1 MQQPPNNQLSKT
13 KVEDETMTNQHIY
26 CYVTGEQ
33 CLLKTAATDDEI
45 FGKPVSES
53 GDYDAWTL
61 DQDET
66 HALVFSSSG
75 YRFRAARAVQREMAW
90 QVNLA
95 PIRERLTM
103 ELTRIIH
110 RDNENFSADDV
121 IAWMDANVDEDE
133 MARRNE
139 FNPVRIAE
147 DLAKCYSVEQEVTA

>member
-1 MQQPPNNQLSKT
+1 MK
-13 KVEDETMTNQHIY
+13 NQHIY

-33 CLLKTAATDDEI
+33 CLIKTAATDDEI
-45 FGKPVSES
+45 FGKPVSEC

-66 HALVFSSSG
+66 NALVFSGSG
-75 YRFRAARAVQREMAW
+75 YRFRAARAVQREMGW
-90 QVNLA
+90 QVSLY

-103 ELTRIIH
+103 ELARIIQ
-110 RDNENFSADDV
+110 RDKENFSADDV
-121 IAWMDANVDEDE
+121 IAWMDANVDEDDRDE
-133 MARRNE
+133 VARQNE

>member
-1 MQQPPNNQLSKT
+1 MK
-13 KVEDETMTNQHIY
+13 NQHIY

-33 CLLKTAATDDEI
+33 CLIKTAATDDEI
-45 FGKPVSES
+45 FGHPVAQC

-61 DQDET
+61 DENET
-66 HALVFSSSG
+66 NELVFSSSG

-110 RDNENFSADDV
+110 RDNETFSADEV
-121 IAWMDANVDEDE
+121 LSWMDAGVDEEDT
-133 MARRNE
+133 AKRNW
-139 FNPVRIAE
+139 FMPVAIAE

>member
-1 MQQPPNNQLSKT
+1 
-13 KVEDETMTNQHIY
+13 MTNEHIY

-45 FGKPVSES
+45 FGEPVSEC

-66 HALVFSSSG
+66 NALVFSGSG
-75 YRFRAARAVQREMAW
+75 YRFRAARAVQREMGW
-90 QVNLA
+90 QVSLY

-103 ELTRIIH
+103 ELARIIH
-110 RDNENFSADDV
+110 RDKENFSADDV
-121 IAWMDANVDEDE
+121 IAWMDANVDEDDRDE
-133 MARRNE
+133 VARQNE

-147 DLAKCYSVEQEVTA
+147 DLAKCYSVEQEVQVYPNFD

>member
-1 MQQPPNNQLSKT
+1 MK
-13 KVEDETMTNQHIY
+13 NQHIY

-45 FGKPVSES
+45 FGKPVSEC

-61 DQDET
+61 DENET
-66 HALVFSSSG
+66 NELVFSSSG
-75 YRFRAARAVQREMAW
+75 YRFRAARAVQEEMGW
-90 QVNLA
+90 QVSLY

-103 ELTRIIH
+103 ELARIIQ

-121 IAWMDANVDEDE
+121 IAWMDANVDEDDRDE
-133 MARRNE
+133 VARQNE

-147 DLAKCYSVEQEVTA
+147 DLAKCYSAEREVNA

>member
-1 MQQPPNNQLSKT
+1 
-13 KVEDETMTNQHIY
+13 MTNEHIY
-26 CYVTGEQ
+26 CYVTGES

-45 FGKPVSES
+45 FGRTVSEC

-61 DQDET
+61 GENET
-66 HALVFSSSG
+66 NELVFSSSG
-75 YRFRAARAVQREMAW
+75 YRFRAARAVQREMGW
-90 QVNLA
+90 QVNLC

-103 ELTRIIH
+103 ELARIIQ
-110 RDNENFSADDV
+110 RDNETFSETDV

-133 MARRNE
+133 MARRNG

>member
-1 MQQPPNNQLSKT
+1 
-13 KVEDETMTNQHIY
+13 MTNEHIY

-45 FGKPVSES
+45 FGKPVSQC

-66 HALVFSSSG
+66 NALVFSSSG
-75 YRFRAARAVQREMAW
+75 YRFRAARAVQKEMGW
-90 QVNLA
+90 QVSLY
-95 PIRERLTM
+95 PIRERLTI
-103 ELTRIIH
+103 ELARIIQ

-121 IAWMDANVDEDE
+121 IAWMDANVDEDDKDE
-133 MARRNE
+133 VARQNE